1 MVTHNEMFLHALAQR
16 LIVFEQDRVTV
27 FEGTY
32 QEFLDKGG
40 WGDEA
45 STASPTKS
53 LNASKAVSSQVS
65 KKELRQQR
73 SAIIGE
79 RSRRLKPI
87 NQAIEK
93 TESTIEIE
101 ETRLENLNQ
110 EMVQASQDQDG
121 QRIAELSPA
130 TRQCREA
137 IDTLFSDLETLYTD
151 KDKVEAE
158 TDARLKA
165 LDG

>member
-1 MVTHNEMFLHALAQR
+1 MFLHALAQR

-53 LNASKAVSSQVS
+53 PNTSKAVSSSQVS

-87 NQAIEK
+87 NQAIENAENGI
-93 TESTIEIE
+93 ESE
-101 ETRLENLNQ
+101 EARLESLNQ

-130 TRQCREA
+130 IRQCQEA
-137 IDTLFSDLETLYTD
+137 IDALFSDLEILYTD

-158 TDARLKA
+158 TDAQLKT